1 MIDFPLFPL
10 QTIIFP
16 YCRLPL
22 QIFEQR
28 YLKLVKNSL
37 INDTSFGVVPRSL
50 TKNDDSDKILPIG
63 TAVKIVDFDERPNGL
78 LGITCE
84 GLYKFK
90 INESYP
96 NSENLLLASVDKII
110 EEPKLSVS
118 NDFEDLVYILEALNK
133 HPYVKSLG
141 YGDFVL
147 DDWLA
152 DASRLG
158 FFLSYLLPFNNDTRY
173 KLLIM
178 EDPLNRLQSIKTH
191 MDNLK
196 G

>member
-1 MIDFPLFPL
+1 M
-10 QTIIFP
+10 
-16 YCRLPL
+16 
-22 QIFEQR
+22 
-28 YLKLVKNSL
+28 
-37 INDTSFGVVPRSL
+37 NDTSFGLVPRSL

-90 INESYP
+90 INESHP